1 MGVKILLEPRGSI
14 VSLAVNG
21 GGVASQTVPPN
32 VLLQNPVNSVK
43 GIPELEPSREEEGA
57 FCGWKCNSLFSI
69 SEPQLL
75 LVTVELRGQRSGG
88 GKGQERRRRQVLGI
102 NGHCAGLRS
111 VGTFQ
116 PGVVPCVTAT
126 EQFSVLAEKCFYGRC
141 IFHPVTC
148 VIFSL
153 ILFF

>member
-1 MGVKILLEPRGSI
+1 M
-14 VSLAVNG
+14 
-21 GGVASQTVPPN
+21 
-32 VLLQNPVNSVK
+32 NSVK

-57 FCGWKCNSLFSI
+57 FCGWKCNSLFSN

-75 LVTVELRGQRSGG
+75 LVAVELRGQRSGRG
-88 GKGQERRRRQVLGI
+88 RGQERRRRQVSGI

-116 PGVVPCVTAT
+116 PGVALCFTAT

-141 IFHPVTC
+141 IFHPLTC
-148 VIFSL
+148 VIFFCFCVFEAS
-153 ILFF
+153 FGANRSFKDHSVTG

>member
-1 MGVKILLEPRGSI
+1 M
-14 VSLAVNG
+14 
-21 GGVASQTVPPN
+21 PPN

-57 FCGWKCNSLFSI
+57 FCGWKCNSLFSN

-75 LVTVELRGQRSGG
+75 LVAVELRGQRSGG
-88 GKGQERRRRQVLGI
+88 GRGQERRRRQVSGI

-126 EQFSVLAEKCFYGRC
+126 EQFGVLAEKCFLREVHFPSRDLCY
-141 IFHPVTC
+141 FLL
-148 VIFSL
+148 F
-153 ILFF
+153 LFF